1 MLSRLKMLQKT
12 MPYVLNCKKKL
23 ESLYLWHSRHE
34 VAASGLELIDDSVS
48 WHGSHSSD
56 ALHVLVGEVG
66 FALLFALGES
76 HVEGLGADDAS
87 VHLSH
92 GLGGLFGGREADE
105 AETLGATLLEHHLR

>member
-1 MLSRLKMLQKT
+1 MEL
-12 MPYVLNCKKKL
+12 
-23 ESLYLWHSRHE
+23 LYLWHSWHE

-48 WHGSHSSD
+48 RHGSHSSD
-56 ALHVLVGEVG
+56 ALHVLVGKVG